1 MFIES
6 NFTEEFEA
14 IDNRCKELCEQ
25 MLANAEPAGDVVTY
39 ELIEDLYGFES
50 NQNLVFFVE
59 EGAIGQEQ
67 NHSALFF
74 FDHGDLV
81 GLDQT
86 QEMPRGRFFADGPVK
101 LRPYR
106 RDVLF
111 NHLISTPELAQLWI
125 KYLINESSRRTAIIS
140 MVGQGVDKAS
150 LGFAH
155 FSEGD
160 VIIEEGT
167 ASDTVYSIVEG
178 HAEVTVKG
186 VKVGE
191 VLEDEVFGALSL
203 LTNNLRT
210 ATVVATK
217 PCMVLVVPRD
227 QFETLLQTHPRICMS
242 LMENMA
248 RQIVSLNEKLTDT
261 GDTKAE
267 G

>member
-25 MLANAEPAGDVVTY
+25 MLANAEPAGEVVTY
-39 ELIEDLYGFES
+39 ELIEDLYAFES
-50 NQNLVFFVE
+50 NHNLVFFVE
-59 EGAIGQEQ
+59 EGAVGQEQ
-67 NHSALFF
+67 NHAVLFY

-86 QEMPRGRFFADGPVK
+86 QEMPRGRFFAEGPVK

-106 RDVLF
+106 RDQLF
-111 NHLISTPELAQLWI
+111 NYLVSTPELCALWV
-125 KYLINESSRRTAIIS
+125 KYLINESSRRTTIIS
-140 MVGQGVDKAS
+140 MVGESIDKAS

-155 FSEGD
+155 FKAGD

-167 ASDTVYSIVEG
+167 DSDTVYSIVEG
-178 HAEVTVKG
+178 HADVTVKG

-191 VLEDEVFGALSL
+191 VLDDEIFGALSL
-203 LTNNLRT
+203 LTGEKRT
-210 ATVVATK
+210 ATVTATK
-217 PCMVLVVPRD
+217 NCMVLVVPQE
-227 QFETLLQTHPRICMS
+227 QFETLLQTHPKICMS

-248 RQIVSLNEKLTDT
+248 RQIVSLNQQLT
-261 GDTKAE
+261 GSN
-267 G
+267 

>member
-6 NFTEEFEA
+6 NFTQEFEA

-25 MLANAEPAGDVVTY
+25 MLANAKPAGEVVTY
-39 ELIEDLYGFES
+39 ELIEDLYAFES
-50 NQNLVFFVE
+50 NHNLVFFVE

-67 NHSALFF
+67 NNSALFF

-86 QEMPRGRFFADGPVK
+86 QEMPRGRFFADSPVK

-106 RDVLF
+106 RQELF
-111 NHLISTPELAQLWI
+111 EHLVNDEATLALWI
-125 KYLINESSRRTAIIS
+125 KYLINECSRRTSIIS

-155 FSEGD
+155 FEAGD
-160 VIIEEGT
+160 VIISEGSP
-167 ASDTVYSIVEG
+167 SDTVYSIVEG

-186 VKVGE
+186 TRVGE
-191 VLEDEVFGALSL
+191 VLEDEIFGALSL
-203 LTNNLRT
+203 LTNSPRT
-210 ATVVATK
+210 ATVTATK
-217 PCMVLVVPRD
+217 PCMVLVVPQE
-227 QFETLLQTHPRICMS
+227 QFETLLQTHPKICMS

-248 RQIVSLNEKLTDT
+248 RQIVSLNEKLTNVN
-261 GDTKAE
+261 
-267 G
+267 